1 MAYTEFCCRS
11 GGSNMNAGSVDGGSS
26 EPATS
31 ALVTYTGGDWDS
43 ATSIY
48 TAPVAAV
55 MTEAVVGRFM
65 SIYVDG
71 DTTPTANQ
79 YMVARITVVNAGTRQ
94 ITVSTTARALRGT
107 IVSTG
112 TGTRSARI
120 GGAWAG
126 PSGTN
131 LHPFWQTSS
140 IDWSLLLGAS
150 SNKMRLNLKNDQT
163 YTVSAAMTALAGSVY
178 IFIQGYTSS
187 YGDGGRVTISGGSTG
202 ASYILMTAASL
213 VHFGY
218 CTFTGNGATGSAN
231 LVNADDARVSCFQC
245 VFTSC
250 RGTGFVGGGNV
261 IECEAYACNASNTSG
276 KAGFEGGNIRT
287 NYVRSI
293 SHDNTGSNNRGWY
306 VTNAGAAWT
315 NCIADTNGEAGFYAI
330 NSASFQMLNCDSYNN
345 TGSGLVV
352 SGANNVGVIQNCN
365 FTKNGAWG
373 IALPSLSP
381 SYLINNRYGAGTEAN
396 ASGTVQNG
404 GNAMDI
410 GNSSYASDVM
420 PWTDPANGDFRI
432 SLAAA
437 KGAGRGSFTQTAASY
452 AGTVGYPDI
461 GAAQHADS
469 GSSGIPTARGMHGGM
484 R

>member
-1 MAYTEFCCRS
+1 
-11 GGSNMNAGSVDGGSS
+11 MNAGSVDGGST
-26 EPATS
+26 EPSTS
-31 ALVTYTGGDWDS
+31 ALVTYTGGDWNS
-43 ATSIY
+43 GTSVY
-48 TAPVAAV
+48 TAPVGAD

-79 YMVARITVVNAGTRQ
+79 YMVSRITVVNAGTRQ
-94 ITVSTTARALRGT
+94 ITVSTSARALRGT

-112 TGTRSARI
+112 TGTRSAKI

-126 PSGTN
+126 PSGTD
-131 LHPFWQTSS
+131 LHPFWQSTTF
-140 IDWSLLLGAS
+140 DVSLLQDAS
-150 SNKMRLNLKNDQT
+150 SNKFRLNLKNDQT
-163 YTVSAAMTALAGSVY
+163 YTVSAAMTALAGSLY
-178 IFIQGYTSS
+178 IFIQGYTTNF
-187 YGDGGRVTISGGSTG
+187 GDGGRATIGGGSTG
-202 ASYILMTAASL
+202 ASYIVMTVASL

-231 LVNADDARVSCFQC
+231 LVDANDVRVNFFNC

-250 RGTGFVGGGNV
+250 RGTGLFGGANV
-261 IECEAYACNASNTSG
+261 IECEAYSCNASNTSG
-276 KAGFEGGNIRT
+276 KAGFDGANVRVT
-287 NYVRSI
+287 YVRCI

-306 VTNAGAAWT
+306 ITNAGCTWT

-330 NSASFQMLNCDSYNN
+330 NAASFQLLNCDAYNN

-352 SGANNVGVIQNCN
+352 SGGNNVGVIQNCN

-381 SYLINNRYGAGTEAN
+381 SYLINNRYGSGTEAN
-396 ASGTVQNG
+396 TSGTVQNG
-404 GNAMDI
+404 DNTIDV
-410 GNSSYASDVM
+410 GNSSYASNVT

-432 SLAAA
+432 SLTAA
-437 KGAGRGSFTQTAASY
+437 KAAGRGAYTQTASSY
-452 AGTVGYPDI
+452 SGTIAYPDI
-461 GAAQHADS
+461 GAAQSA
-469 GSSGIPTARGMHGGM
+469 GGGGGIPVARGMHGGM